1 MAKYLIYTNKSSF
14 TNRYNDM
21 TEKYILRQK
30 IKYDINE
37 VGKLYMNKVN

>member
-1 MAKYLIYTNKSSF
+1 MSILRTYHRSMDDSSF

-30 IKYDINE
+30 I
-37 VGKLYMNKVN
+37 